1 MSDHIVTLI
10 PCLHTY
16 RTNVQRAEA
25 AVEALRHLVEA
36 EEITFRQSERPE
48 FVDCG
53 TALSEVRCPRC
64 GALLPMDWWREKM
77 EEMYQADHF
86 FILEQEL
93 PCCGKTVSFNQLHYS
108 RPCGFSCLAF
118 LLRNPKAP
126 VGQEVVDQLSERFGL
141 LFRKIETDL

>member
-25 AVEALRHLVEA
+25 AVEALLHLVEA

-53 TALSEVRCPRC
+53 AALSEVRCPRC
-64 GALLPMDWWREKM
+64 GALLPGAGRTRRWTR
-77 EEMYQADHF
+77 
-86 FILEQEL
+86 
-93 PCCGKTVSFNQLHYS
+93 SFAL
-108 RPCGFSCLAF
+108 RRAFSCSF
-118 LLRNPKAP
+118 LLSHGATA
-126 VGQEVVDQLSERFGL
+126 G
-141 LFRKIETDL
+141 

>member
-53 TALSEVRCPRC
+53 AALSEVRCPRC

-93 PCCGKTVSFNQLHYS
+93 PCCGKTVSFNQLRYS
-108 RPCGFSCLAF
+108 RPCGFF
-118 LLRNPKAP
+118 LPGVSSSQSESAGGAGGCRSAQRALRAAVSQN
-126 VGQEVVDQLSERFGL
+126 
-141 LFRKIETDL
+141 